1 MTGIY
6 EVMHDVTYWGDP
18 EVFRPERFLDPESGN
33 FRNSERMIP
42 FGFGKRICIG
52 STLAQNELY
61 LFLAAFLQHFEFS
74 EPNPDYLEPVT
85 GFLLG
90 CPDFTMKIQ
99 ERI

>member
-18 EVFRPERFLDPESGN
+18 EVFRPERFLDPQSGN

-74 EPNPDYLEPVT
+74 DPNPNSLEPVA
-85 GFLLG
+85 GFVLG
-90 CPDFTMKIQ
+90 CPEFTMKIQ